1 MVGRTA
7 DPQKI
12 SLKNWGFYSPLSS
25 PETAAVRVQVKFLA
39 TIRGITVEPS
49 TELLCNP
56 RDTARTLMRELVKK
70 YGQKF
75 EQVTLEG
82 TNLKPEIKIIIN
94 GRDIDYLNG
103 LDTQLKD
110 GDVIVIIPP
119 IAGG

>member
-1 MVGRTA
+1 
-7 DPQKI
+7 
-12 SLKNWGFYSPLSS
+12 
-25 PETAAVRVQVKFLA
+25 
-39 TIRGITVEPS
+39 
-49 TELLCNP
+49 
-56 RDTARTLMRELVKK
+56 MRELVKK

-82 TNLKPEIKIIIN
+82 TNLKLGIKIIIN

>member
-1 MVGRTA
+1 
-7 DPQKI
+7 
-12 SLKNWGFYSPLSS
+12 LKNWGFNSPLSS
-25 PETAAVRVQVKFLA
+25 PEKAALKVQVKFLA
-39 TIRGITVEPS
+39 TIRLITEELS

-56 RDTARTLMRELVKK
+56 RDTTMTLIQKLVKK

-75 EQVTLEG
+75 KQVTMVG
-82 TNLKPEIKIIIN
+82 TNLKPGVKIIIN

-103 LDTQLKD
+103 LFTQLKD

>member
-1 MVGRTA
+1 M
-7 DPQKI
+7 K
-12 SLKNWGFYSPLSS
+12 
-25 PETAAVRVQVKFLA
+25 VQVKFLA
-39 TIRGITVEPS
+39 TIRVITMEPS
-49 TELLCNP
+49 IEFLCNP
-56 RDTARTLMRELVKK
+56 RDTAMILMRELVRR
-70 YGQKF
+70 YGKKF

-82 TNLKPEIKIIIN
+82 THLKPGIKIIIN

>member
-1 MVGRTA
+1 MR
-7 DPQKI
+7 I
-12 SLKNWGFYSPLSS
+12 
-25 PETAAVRVQVKFLA
+25 QVKFLA
-39 TIRGITVEPS
+39 TIRGITGEPS

-56 RDTARTLMRELVKK
+56 RDTAGTLMRKLVNK

>member
-1 MVGRTA
+1 M
-7 DPQKI
+7 
-12 SLKNWGFYSPLSS
+12 L
-25 PETAAVRVQVKFLA
+25 VKFLA

-49 TELLCNP
+49 TEFLCNP
-56 RDTARTLMRELVKK
+56 RDTARTLMRELAKK

-75 EQVTLEG
+75 EQVTMEG
-82 TNLKPEIKIIIN
+82 ANLKPGIKIIIN

-110 GDVIVIIPP
+110 GDVMVIIPP

>member
-1 MVGRTA
+1 M
-7 DPQKI
+7 
-12 SLKNWGFYSPLSS
+12 
-25 PETAAVRVQVKFLA
+25 RVQVKFLA
-39 TIRGITVEPS
+39 TIRGITGEPS
-49 TELLCNP
+49 TELLCNL
-56 RDTARTLMRELVKK
+56 RDTARILMLRFVKK

-82 TNLKPEIKIIIN
+82 TNLKPGIKIIIN